1 MFITIVATKENQTS
15 ETKVELENNQYKG
28 FIIKVFVH
36 DAQNKTACIGILWGM
51 KRRTELN

>member
-15 ETKVELENNQYKG
+15 MELENNQYKG

-36 DAQNKTACIGILWGM
+36 DAQNKTACIGIL
-51 KRRTELN
+51 

>member
-1 MFITIVATKENQTS
+1 MFITIVATEENQTS
-15 ETKVELENNQYKG
+15 ETKVELENQYKG

-51 KRRTELN
+51 KRRMELN